1 MASISSLGVGSGLDL
16 SSILDSLTAAQKA
29 TLTPISNQQSSFTAK
44 LSAYGTLKS
53 ALTTFQTANT
63 ALSKADLFSATSTT
77 SSTTAFSAT
86 TAGNAI
92 AGKYTIS
99 VTHLAQAQTLTTRT
113 TRDDTKTAIATSDSK
128 LTIQQG
134 GDKDPITIDISAANS
149 SLSGIRDAI
158 NNAKAGVSAS
168 IINVGNGEYRLSV
181 TSNDTGLDN
190 AMTLSVSGD
199 DALQSFMGYDA
210 SASSNG
216 MEVSVAAQ
224 NAQLTVNNVA
234 IENSSNTISDAL
246 ENITLNLNDVTTGNQ
261 TLTITQDTS
270 KAQTAIKDWVNAY
283 NSLIDTFS
291 SLTKYTAVDAG
302 ADSQSSSNGALLGDS
317 TLRTIQ
323 TQLKSMLSNTVSSS
337 SYKTLAQIGITTD
350 PSDGKLELDADKLTA
365 ALKKDASGVGALI
378 VGDGKKT
385 GITTTIGSNLTS
397 WLSTTGIIKAA
408 TDGVSKTLNKLTK
421 DYNAASDRI
430 DAQVARYK
438 EQFTQLDVL
447 MTSLNSTSSYL
458 TQQFENNSNSK
469 QAIFIGRQ
477 VMYAAKGTQAY
488 AQIGVESAVMSASQQ
503 QLVTMLFDG
512 VLSALVR
519 ASLFMQDNNQQG
531 KGVSLSKAINIIEN
545 GLRVSLDE
553 ESKDELTQ
561 NLIALY
567 SYMVR
572 RLLQANLRNDVSAVE
587 EVEAL
592 MRNIA
597 DAWKESL
604 LSPSLIQDPV

>member
-210 SASSNG
+210 SASSN
-216 MEVSVAAQ
+216 
-224 NAQLTVNNVA
+224 
-234 IENSSNTISDAL
+234 TISDAL

-302 ADSQSSSNGALLGDS
+302 ADSQNSSNGALLGDS

-337 SYKTLAQIGITTD
+337 NYKTLAQIGITTD

-469 QAIFIGRQ
+469 
-477 VMYAAKGTQAY
+477 
-488 AQIGVESAVMSASQQ
+488 
-503 QLVTMLFDG
+503 
-512 VLSALVR
+512 
-519 ASLFMQDNNQQG
+519 
-531 KGVSLSKAINIIEN
+531 
-545 GLRVSLDE
+545 
-553 ESKDELTQ
+553 
-561 NLIALY
+561 
-567 SYMVR
+567 
-572 RLLQANLRNDVSAVE
+572 
-587 EVEAL
+587 
-592 MRNIA
+592 
-597 DAWKESL
+597 
-604 LSPSLIQDPV
+604 

>member
-44 LSAYGTLKS
+44 LSAYSTLKS

-77 SSTTAFSAT
+77 SSTTAFSAI

-99 VTHLAQAQTLTTRT
+99 VTHLAQAQTLTTST
-113 TRDDTKTAIATSDSK
+113 TRDDTKTAIAASDSK

-134 GDKDPITIDISAANS
+134 GNKDPITIDISAANS
-149 SLSGIRDAI
+149 SLSAIRDAI

-168 IINVGNGEYRLSV
+168 IINVGNSEYRLSV

-199 DALQSFMGYDA
+199 DTLQSFMSYGA
-210 SASSNG
+210 NSNG
-216 MEVSVAAQ
+216 MEVSVVAQ

-261 TLTITQDTS
+261 TLTITQDTA
-270 KAQTAIKDWVNAY
+270 KAQSAIKDWVNAY
-283 NSLIDTFS
+283 NSLIDNFS

-302 ADSQSSSNGALLGDS
+302 SDSQSSGNGALPGDS

-323 TQLKSMLSNTVSSS
+323 TLLKSMLSNTVSSS
-337 SYKTLAQIGITTD
+337 NYKTLAQMGITTD

-385 GITTTIGSNLTS
+385 GITTTIGANLTS

-458 TQQFENNSNSK
+458 TQQFENNSSS
-469 QAIFIGRQ
+469 R
-477 VMYAAKGTQAY
+477 
-488 AQIGVESAVMSASQQ
+488 
-503 QLVTMLFDG
+503 
-512 VLSALVR
+512 
-519 ASLFMQDNNQQG
+519 
-531 KGVSLSKAINIIEN
+531 
-545 GLRVSLDE
+545 
-553 ESKDELTQ
+553 
-561 NLIALY
+561 
-567 SYMVR
+567 
-572 RLLQANLRNDVSAVE
+572 
-587 EVEAL
+587 
-592 MRNIA
+592 
-597 DAWKESL
+597 
-604 LSPSLIQDPV
+604 

>member
-44 LSAYGTLKS
+44 LSAYSTLKS

-99 VTHLAQAQTLTTRT
+99 VTHLAQAQTLTTST
-113 TRDDTKTAIATSDSK
+113 TRDDTKTAIAASDSK

-134 GDKDPITIDISAANS
+134 GNKDPITIDISAANS
-149 SLSGIRDAI
+149 SLSAIRDAI

-168 IINVGNGEYRLSV
+168 IINVGNSEYRLSV

-199 DALQSFMGYDA
+199 DTLQSFMSYGA
-210 SASSNG
+210 NSNG
-216 MEVSVAAQ
+216 MEVSVVAQ

-261 TLTITQDTS
+261 TLTITQDTA
-270 KAQTAIKDWVNAY
+270 KAQSAIKDWVNAY
-283 NSLIDTFS
+283 NSLIDNFS

-302 ADSQSSSNGALLGDS
+302 SDSQSSGNGALPGDS

-323 TQLKSMLSNTVSSS
+323 TQLKSMLSNTVGSSN
-337 SYKTLAQIGITTD
+337 YKTLAQMGITTD
-350 PSDGKLELDADKLTA
+350 PSNGKLELDADKLTA

-385 GITTTIGSNLTS
+385 GITTTIGTNLTS

-458 TQQFENNSNSK
+458 TQQFENNSSS
-469 QAIFIGRQ
+469 R
-477 VMYAAKGTQAY
+477 
-488 AQIGVESAVMSASQQ
+488 
-503 QLVTMLFDG
+503 
-512 VLSALVR
+512 
-519 ASLFMQDNNQQG
+519 
-531 KGVSLSKAINIIEN
+531 
-545 GLRVSLDE
+545 
-553 ESKDELTQ
+553 
-561 NLIALY
+561 
-567 SYMVR
+567 
-572 RLLQANLRNDVSAVE
+572 
-587 EVEAL
+587 
-592 MRNIA
+592 
-597 DAWKESL
+597 
-604 LSPSLIQDPV
+604 

>member
-99 VTHLAQAQTLTTRT
+99 VTHLAQAQTLTTST
-113 TRDDTKTAIATSDSK
+113 TRDDTKTAIAASDSK

-134 GDKDPITIDISAANS
+134 GNKDPITIDISAANS
-149 SLSGIRDAI
+149 SLSAIRDAI

-168 IINVGNGEYRLSV
+168 IINVGNSEYRLSV

-199 DALQSFMGYDA
+199 DALQSFMSYGA
-210 SASSNG
+210 SGNG
-216 MEVSVAAQ
+216 MKVSVVAQ

-246 ENITLNLNDVTTGNQ
+246 ENITLNLNDITTGNQ
-261 TLTITQDTS
+261 TLTITQDIA
-270 KAQTAIKDWVNAY
+270 KAQSAIKDWVNAY
-283 NSLIDTFS
+283 NSLIDNFS

-302 ADSQSSSNGALLGDS
+302 SDSQSSDNGALPGDS

-337 SYKTLAQIGITTD
+337 NYKTLAQMGITTD
-350 PSDGKLELDADKLTA
+350 PSNGKLELDADKLTA

-385 GITTTIGSNLTS
+385 GITTTIGVNLTS

-447 MTSLNSTSSYL
+447 MTSFNSTSSYL
-458 TQQFENNSNSK
+458 TQQFENNSSS
-469 QAIFIGRQ
+469 R
-477 VMYAAKGTQAY
+477 
-488 AQIGVESAVMSASQQ
+488 
-503 QLVTMLFDG
+503 
-512 VLSALVR
+512 
-519 ASLFMQDNNQQG
+519 
-531 KGVSLSKAINIIEN
+531 
-545 GLRVSLDE
+545 
-553 ESKDELTQ
+553 
-561 NLIALY
+561 
-567 SYMVR
+567 
-572 RLLQANLRNDVSAVE
+572 
-587 EVEAL
+587 
-592 MRNIA
+592 
-597 DAWKESL
+597 
-604 LSPSLIQDPV
+604 